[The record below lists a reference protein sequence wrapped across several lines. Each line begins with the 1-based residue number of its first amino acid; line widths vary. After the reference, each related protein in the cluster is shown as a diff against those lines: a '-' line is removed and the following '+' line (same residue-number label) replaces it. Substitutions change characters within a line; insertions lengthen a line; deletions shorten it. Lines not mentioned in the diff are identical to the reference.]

1 MLICASGAYSQ
12 NDTTSTATLQ
22 KKSDIPEAITSNTLN
37 EKTDVNTKGKT
48 VAVFDFESQG
58 IDKSEALTFSERFRT
73 EIGNTKAM
81 RLIERKAIEKIMEEQ
96 GFQQTGCTTD
106 ECAAEVG
113 QLLGAQFMI
122 SGNIGRLKNSYT
134 VDIKM
139 FSVETGETE
148 RTASATF
155 EGEIDGLLVE
165 IEILAWEIVGLEP
178 PTRLKLK
185 REGDQI
191 LSTLAVMDFEGR
203 GIPATEAQTLTDR
216 LITELSR
223 TKKVILVERSTM
235 NDVLNE
241 QGYETEGCTSD
252 ECAAEVGA
260 LLGVD
265 LMISGAIGKI
275 GNTYTIDAKMFKV
288 STGAAENMKNITYQ
302 GEVDGLIIEIE
313 ILAWQ
318 ILGLTPPK
326 NLIQKKRKGMSA
338 LAANTPLPKTKGG
351 AIFRSVMIPGL
362 GQIYGNYNKAG
373 WAYLGA
379 EVLCVSLTAMSINN
393 YNTSKKVYDAALN
406 NYRNAKT
413 AEDISKY
420 KAESNTA
427 ITNMNDANKMSLT
440 FSVVAGIV
448 WGVSVIHSAMVA
460 PNDLGYDINKNFIL
474 AYNPNTQSAQLSFSV
489 AI

>member
-1 MLICASGAYSQ
+1 MAML
-12 NDTTSTATLQ
+12 N
-22 KKSDIPEAITSNTLN
+22 KSLYTVIFFISILIGQ
-37 EKTDVNTKGKT
+37 NTKPT
-48 VAVFDFESQG
+48 VAILDFEGQG
-58 IDKSEALTFSERFRT
+58 VDASEVQTLSERMRT
-73 EIGNTKAM
+73 EIGNTNAV
-81 RLIERKAIEKIMEEQ
+81 RLIERKAVEKIMMEQ
-96 GFQQTGCTTD
+96 GLQQSGCTTD

-113 QLLGAQFMI
+113 QLLGVQFMI
-122 SGNIGRLKNSYT
+122 SGSIGKMGKSYT
-134 VDIKM
+134 IDIKM

-148 RTASATF
+148 RTANSTF
-155 EGEIDGLLVE
+155 KGEIDGLLIE
-165 IEILAWEIVGLEP
+165 IEILAWEIMGMEP
-178 PTRLKLK
+178 PTSLKLK
-185 REGDQI
+185 REGDQV

-241 QGYETEGCTSD
+241 QGYETAGCTSD

-275 GNTYTIDAKMFKV
+275 GNTFTIDAKMFKV

-326 NLIQKKRKGMSA
+326 NLIKKKRRGMTG

-351 AIFRSVMIPGL
+351 AIFRSIIVPGL

-373 WAYLGA
+373 WAYLGT
-379 EVLCVSLTAMSINN
+379 ELLCVGLTATSINN
-393 YNTSKKVYDAALN
+393 YNAAQTEYNIALN

-413 AEDISKY
+413 AEDIAKY
-420 KAESNTA
+420 KTESTTA
-427 ITNMNDANKMSLT
+427 ITSMDDANKMSLT
-440 FSVVAGIV
+440 FSVLAGLV
-448 WGVSVIHSAMVA
+448 WGASVIHSAMVA
-460 PNDLGYDINKNFIL
+460 PNDLGYDINKNVIL
-474 AYNPNTQSAQLSFSV
+474 AYNPKTQSAQLSFSFS
-489 AI
+489 I